1 MRVFYTMNP
10 NFDMPKTLLVR
21 GINHVLKREE
31 WALRELKRHEGKAIR
46 LVLPVSETWIQINAS
61 GQIDLASTDVKNAHL
76 TLEISNESLMRV
88 GESTGSMQERVVKA
102 VNIAGDAELAQLI
115 AKLAGQL
122 RWEYEEDLAQVIGD
136 APAHFIVSQAKRFH
150 QLTQKAILDLQQNMI
165 EYLSE
170 EKKVLLNQRDF
181 RLHKIDLQELRDGVE
196 RLEKRIGLLQ
206 KSQDR
211 L

>member
-1 MRVFYTMNP
+1 VRVFYTMNP
-10 NFDMPKTLLVR
+10 NFDLPKALLVR
-21 GINHVLKREE
+21 GINHVLQREE
-31 WALRELKRHEGKAIR
+31 WALRDLKKHDGKIIR

-61 GQIDLASTDVKNAHL
+61 GHIDLLGTEVESAHL
-76 TLEISNESLMRV
+76 TLEVSNESLTRIS
-88 GESTGSMQERVVKA
+88 EASGSFQERVVKA
-102 VNIAGDAELAQLI
+102 VKIAGDAELAQLI

-150 QLTQKAILDLQQNMI
+150 ELTQKAILDLQQNVI

-170 EKKVLLNQRDF
+170 EKKVLVHQREF
-181 RLHKIDLQELRDGVE
+181 LSHKIALQDLRDAVE
-196 RLEKRIGLLQ
+196 RLEKRIGHLQ
-206 KSQDR
+206 KIQDS